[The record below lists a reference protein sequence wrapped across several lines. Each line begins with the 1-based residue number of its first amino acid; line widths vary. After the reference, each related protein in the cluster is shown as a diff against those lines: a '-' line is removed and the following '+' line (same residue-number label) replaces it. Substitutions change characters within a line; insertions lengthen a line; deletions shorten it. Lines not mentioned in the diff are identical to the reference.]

1 MKKLFILV
9 FILVSTS
16 CKDVIDEVR
25 IYENS
30 VELLAPTDAA
40 VLNDTDVTFVWK
52 TVEGANEYVIQVATP
67 DFTNPLQIVT
77 DSTVTTTSFSTT
89 LLATTT
95 YEWRVKAKNPNYE
108 TAFSTRSLEIQ

>member
-1 MKKLFILV
+1 MKKLLILV
-9 FILVSTS
+9 LILVTNS
-16 CKDVIDEVR
+16 CKHVIDEVR
-25 IYENS
+25 IYESS
-30 VELLAPTDAA
+30 VELLAPSDAV
-40 VLNDTDVTFVWK
+40 VLSDTDVTFVWSS
-52 TVEGANEYVIQVATP
+52 VDGASEYVIQIATP

-77 DSTVTTTSFSTT
+77 ESTMSTTSFSTT